1 MNIHIRRMQETD
13 LPQVVA
19 IENRWLFLSKW
30 GKEGYRRV
38 IQDARIYTCV
48 VAEDVEPDRSPE
60 KPVIAGFAV
69 LALLIEYSELCNIV
83 VTPEYLSM
91 KVGYRLLQRC
101 LEVSEHSGTPRIVLE
116 VRISNQRAIR
126 FYEKNGFSIASR
138 RKNYYRNP
146 PEDAWVMERK
156 LLRKDAGACK
166 PP

>member
-1 MNIHIRRMQETD
+1 MNIQIRLMQETD

-19 IENRWLFLSKW
+19 IENCWLYLSKW
-30 GKEGYRRV
+30 GRDGYRRV
-38 IQDARIYTCV
+38 MQDARIYTCL
-48 VAEDVEPDRSPE
+48 VAEDVEPDHSPE

-83 VTPEYLSM
+83 VTPEYLSK

-101 LEVSEHSGTPRIVLE
+101 LEHSEHFGTPRIVLE

-156 LLRKDAGACK
+156 LLRKDARASK
-166 PP
+166 SS

>member
-1 MNIHIRRMQETD
+1 MNIQIRPMQETD

-19 IENRWLFLSKW
+19 IENRWLYLSKW
-30 GKEGYRRV
+30 GREGYRRV
-38 IQDARIYTCV
+38 IKDTRIYTCL
-48 VAEDVEPDRSPE
+48 VAEDIEPDNSPE

-101 LEVSEHSGTPRIVLE
+101 LEASEHFGTSRILLE
-116 VRISNQRAIR
+116 VRLSNQRAIR

-146 PEDAWVMERK
+146 PEDAWVMELK
-156 LLRKDAGACK
+156 LPKKNVGLGKSF
-166 PP
+166 